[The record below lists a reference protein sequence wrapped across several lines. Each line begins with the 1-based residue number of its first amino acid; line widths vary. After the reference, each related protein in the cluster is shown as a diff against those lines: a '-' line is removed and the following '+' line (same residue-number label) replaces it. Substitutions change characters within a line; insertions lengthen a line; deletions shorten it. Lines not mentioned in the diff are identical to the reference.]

1 VNRVTRIIRR
11 EFSAWAETIIVN
23 VPGKIGHLLRSGYV
37 RRRLKKAGAGLVVN
51 PGVFITGH
59 ENIRLGVN
67 VSLGRN
73 SFMYAHH
80 GSIEI
85 GDNTSI
91 NSNTT
96 VGAADSGRIVIG
108 NDVIIAQN
116 VVLRA
121 SDHQSESVEVLIKHQ
136 GHTGGEIVVED
147 GVWIAANAVVTR
159 NVRIGAHSIVA
170 AGAVVTK
177 DVEPYT
183 VVGGVP
189 AVMIRSRK
197 RPGGDAVSFV
207 KEG

>member
-1 VNRVTRIIRR
+1 MNRVTRIIRS

-23 VPGKIGHLLRSGYV
+23 VPGQIGRLLRSGYV

-73 SFMYAHH
+73 SFMYAHR

-85 GDNTSI
+85 GDNTVI

-96 VGAADSGRIVIG
+96 VGAADGGRIVIG

-116 VVLRA
+116 VVLG
-121 SDHQSESVEVLIKHQ
+121 EVTTNRSPLRYRSSIKGTPQ
-136 GHTGGEIVVED
+136 E
-147 GVWIAANAVVTR
+147 
-159 NVRIGAHSIVA
+159 
-170 AGAVVTK
+170 
-177 DVEPYT
+177 
-183 VVGGVP
+183 
-189 AVMIRSRK
+189 RSSSRTACGSPQTPLS
-197 RPGGDAVSFV
+197 PGMFG
-207 KEG
+207 